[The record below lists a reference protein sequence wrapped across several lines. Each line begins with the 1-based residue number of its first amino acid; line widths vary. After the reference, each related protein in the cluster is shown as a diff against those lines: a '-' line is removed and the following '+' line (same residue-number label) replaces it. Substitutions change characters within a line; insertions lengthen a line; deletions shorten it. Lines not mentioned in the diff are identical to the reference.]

1 MKFSADVNHNFVVNW
16 WKYFGCSTTHKS
28 VTPLF
33 VSKLCKGLAPILF
46 EIFSKEFF
54 WWGSRPISVTQ
65 WQEFQI
71 SPKKWRFEIFRTSAV
86 SRGNRVIHVLIDI
99 LSWISV
105 LGEIYSNL
113 INVLPQINAVERHFF
128 SIVVFW
134 PNFCNVCSLF
144 WWFSAC
150 IEIIS

>member
-16 WKYFGCSTTHKS
+16 WKNLGCSTTHKS
-28 VTPLF
+28 ATPLF

-86 SRGNRVIHVLIDI
+86 SRGNRVIHAWGYFSSIKSIRVMVQPSWEMALSLI
-99 LSWISV
+99 L
-105 LGEIYSNL
+105 LF
-113 INVLPQINAVERHFF
+113 QIF
-128 SIVVFW
+128 SF
-134 PNFCNVCSLF
+134 NS
-144 WWFSAC
+144 
-150 IEIIS
+150 E

>member
-16 WKYFGCSTTHKS
+16 WKDLGCSTTHKS
-28 VTPLF
+28 ATPLF

-86 SRGNRVIHVLIDI
+86 SRGNRVIHAYPNNGFFKMMKKVLTIVRH
-99 LSWISV
+99 LVATLCFKLKFVPSPCSWCYN
-105 LGEIYSNL
+105 GK
-113 INVLPQINAVERHFF
+113 
-128 SIVVFW
+128 
-134 PNFCNVCSLF
+134 
-144 WWFSAC
+144 
-150 IEIIS
+150 